1 MASAAERLIDEAVK
15 HRIALSRYST
25 ATVRKVLALLHRTD
39 ARLVERIL
47 RADNEGRDPVQ
58 LERLLEEVRALQSDG
73 WTVLR
78 GRLNEDVAA
87 LADAERL
94 FTERMV
100 HFGQRSVGLAT
111 VTNAPTTAQVVAA
124 VNARPFQG
132 RLMREALKGMEDDA
146 ARKVRETIRQGFVEG
161 RSVTAISRSLRGTKA
176 LQYADGALQRNRR
189 DVERVVRTALT
200 HTAAAASRETYLALG
215 VDKVRFIATLDSRTS
230 LQCSGLHNSVHP
242 IDKFPWP
249 PRHWNCRS
257 TTAPVLKGL
266 PEIEAP
272 SYDDWLKRQSV
283 EVQNDVLGRTKA
295 QLWRSGG
302 LTLDRFTDNK
312 GRVLTIAE
320 LRKRDAGAF
329 TLAGLD

>member
-1 MASAAERLIDEAVK
+1 MASPAERLIDEAVK

-25 ATVRKVLALLHRTD
+25 ATVRKVLALLNRTD

-132 RLMREALKGMEDDA
+132 RYLRGWLDEAEAGA
-146 ARKVRETIRQGFVEG
+146 AKRVRETLRQGFVEG
-161 RSVTAISRSLRGTKA
+161 RSVTALVREIRGTRA
-176 LQYADGALQRNRR
+176 LQYKDGVLEISRR
-189 DVERVVRTALT
+189 GAEAMVRTALT
-200 HTAAAASRETYLALG
+200 HTASVASKETYQALA
-215 VDKVRFIATLDSRTS
+215 VEEARFIATLETRTC
-230 LQCSGLHNSVHP
+230 LVCATLHNTVHP
-242 IDKFPWP
+242 LATFPWS
-249 PRHWNCRS
+249 PRHIACRCTS
-257 TTAPVLKGL
+257 IPVIKGL
-266 PEIEAP
+266 PPIEAP
-272 SYDDWLKRQSV
+272 SYSDWLMRQPV
-283 EVQNDVLGRTKA
+283 EVQNDVLGVRKA
-295 QLWRSGG
+295 QLFRSGK
-302 LTLDRFTDNK
+302 LTLDRFVDSK
-312 GRVLTIAE
+312 GRVLTLEE
-320 LRKRDAGAF
+320 LKKRDAAAF
-329 TLAGLD
+329 EGL